1 MVRGGKA
8 TGAIEIPI
16 ERIVLESPLHR
27 ADWPRRA
34 EVVPNFA
41 ERVARV
47 RETGRWPGQP
57 LRVRAQGERFVLVSG
72 FSRLAVATDAGL
84 RTVLARVEPE
94 TTELPLSEIHLRPWQ
109 EKARLNPKKLA
120 ERSEQ
125 ARRAGTLPV
134 PLVVRPAQGEEPAG
148 YTLLDGLY
156 WYRIGCAMGL
166 ERVPAIVRVSG
177 KPPSAGPDAE

>member
-1 MVRGGKA
+1 MVRQSRA

-16 ERIVLESPLHR
+16 EQIVLESPLHR
-27 ADWPRRA
+27 ADWPRRT
-34 EVVPNFA
+34 EIVPNFA

-57 LRVRAQGERFVLVSG
+57 LRVRAKGDQFVLVSG
-72 FSRLAVATDAGL
+72 FSRLAIATDAGL
-84 RTVLARVEPE
+84 RTVLAVVEPE

-156 WYRIGCAMGL
+156 WYRIACAMRL
-166 ERVPAIVRVSG
+166 EHVPAIVRAAG
-177 KPPSAGPDAE
+177 KTPRAPTDAG